1 VFVGLSVV
9 DEGEGGEVGDVYA
22 TVQQQWLFV
31 IVATADRRRLLLDMI
46 DTNVK
51 DSVVVHKY
59 MSLSAQNTGELK
71 GFIEARTD
79 AGESEEKV

>member
-1 VFVGLSVV
+1 MFVGLSVV

-51 DSVVVHKY
+51 DSVVVHEY
-59 MSLSAQNTGELK
+59 MSLSAHNTGDLK
-71 GFIEARTD
+71 GFIEARIN
-79 AGESEEKV
+79 AGGPEEKA

>member
-59 MSLSAQNTGELK
+59 MSLSAQNTGELM